1 MESDIYQVYEDE
13 IHSLE
18 EEIELLTQKF
28 ENKQESTFYTDEE
41 IQISIKSLQGESK
54 QHESAPDLKAELDC
68 LESDLSFLMK
78 FTGIWFTNYSKET
91 VEKTGNKTIQK
102 HRLSGNCY
110 SLPFQMEFQ
119 LLEIQPGVQVNCQ
132 DYSNESI
139 SAAVTDLS
147 IIMEC
152 GEYSDLSKF
161 VSSAEERGN
170 LLLFFRSLSS
180 FAEWCEHRKCTFKHF
195 KAKYQDIV
203 TLPEGPSGDYL
214 VIRSPDLS
222 GFELMIVWKIYV
234 DEEGKVT
241 PVLDLLPRIP
251 VQALQDKKAA
261 VENGPQCFRN
271 MLLLLGIEASIE
283 SLIKSVGMKK

>member
-1 MESDIYQVYEDE
+1 
-13 IHSLE
+13 
-18 EEIELLTQKF
+18 
-28 ENKQESTFYTDEE
+28 
-41 IQISIKSLQGESK
+41 
-54 QHESAPDLKAELDC
+54 
-68 LESDLSFLMK
+68 MK

-195 KAKYQDIV
+195 KAKYPDIV

-214 VIRSPDLS
+214 VIRSPELS

-234 DEEGKVT
+234 DEEGRVT

-261 VENGPQCFRN
+261 IENGPQCFRN

>member
-18 EEIELLTQKF
+18 EEIEMLTQKF
-28 ENKQESTFYTDEE
+28 ENKQESTFYSDEE
-41 IQISIKSLQGESK
+41 IQISIKSLQGESER
-54 QHESAPDLKAELDC
+54 HESPPDLKAELDW

-119 LLEIQPGVQVNCQ
+119 LLEIQ
-132 DYSNESI
+132 SNDSI
-139 SAAVTDLS
+139 SAVVTDLS

-161 VSSAEERGN
+161 VSSVEEQGN

-180 FAEWCEHRKCTFKHF
+180 FAEWCEHRKCAFKHF
-195 KAKYQDIV
+195 KVKYPDIV
-203 TLPEGPSGDYL
+203 RLPEGPSGDYL
-214 VIRSPDLS
+214 VIRSPELS

-234 DEEGKVT
+234 DEEGRVV

-251 VQALQDKKAA
+251 AQAMQDKKAA
-261 VENGPQCFRN
+261 VKNGPQCFRN

-283 SLIKSVGMKK
+283 SLIKSVGIEK

>member
-1 MESDIYQVYEDE
+1 MESNIYQVYEDE

-18 EEIELLTQKF
+18 EEIEMLTQKF
-28 ENKQESTFYTDEE
+28 ENNIQEPTFYSDEE
-41 IQISIKSLQGESK
+41 IQISIKSHQGESK
-54 QHESAPDLKAELDC
+54 QRESSPDLKAELDY

-78 FTGIWFTNYSKET
+78 LTGIWFTDYSKKT
-91 VEKTGNKTIQK
+91 VEKTGNKIIQK
-102 HRLSGNCY
+102 YRLSGNCY
-110 SLPFQMEFQ
+110 SLPFQLEFQ
-119 LLEIQPGVQVNCQ
+119 LLEIQNKKSV
-132 DYSNESI
+132 
-139 SAAVTDLS
+139 SAVVTDLS
-147 IIMEC
+147 IIMES

-195 KAKYQDIV
+195 KAKYPDIV
-203 TLPEGPSGDYL
+203 RLPEGLSGDYM
-214 VIRSPDLS
+214 VIRSPELS

-234 DEEGKVT
+234 DEHGRVT

-251 VQALQDKKAA
+251 MQALEDKGA
-261 VENGPQCFRN
+261 VENGPKCFRN

-283 SLIKSVGMKK
+283 SLIKSVGMEK

>member
-1 MESDIYQVYEDE
+1 MESDILQVYEDE

-28 ENKQESTFYTDEE
+28 ESKQESTFYSDEE
-41 IQISIKSLQGESK
+41 IQISIKSLQGEAK
-54 QHESAPDLKAELDC
+54 QHESPPDLKAELDC

-119 LLEIQPGVQVNCQ
+119 LLEIQ
-132 DYSNESI
+132 SNESI

-195 KAKYQDIV
+195 KVVYDKTFCIFHPLSFLSVDINKSFMIKGQI
-203 TLPEGPSGDYL
+203 EK
-214 VIRSPDLS
+214 LS
-222 GFELMIVWKIYV
+222 IIDFPPKINLTSKFYH
-234 DEEGKVT
+234 
-241 PVLDLLPRIP
+241 
-251 VQALQDKKAA
+251 
-261 VENGPQCFRN
+261 
-271 MLLLLGIEASIE
+271 
-283 SLIKSVGMKK
+283 SVS

>member
-28 ENKQESTFYTDEE
+28 ENKQESTFYSDEE
-41 IQISIKSLQGESK
+41 IQICIKSLQGEST
-54 QHESAPDLKAELDC
+54 QHESPPDLKAELDC

-91 VEKTGNKTIQK
+91 VEKTENKTIQK

-119 LLEIQPGVQVNCQ
+119 LLEIQ
-132 DYSNESI
+132 SNESI

-180 FAEWCEHRKCTFKHF
+180 FAEWCEHRKCTFRHF
-195 KAKYQDIV
+195 KVVCDKTFCLFHPLSFLSVDINKSFIMKEQIEHKYYSPYV
-203 TLPEGPSGDYL
+203 NSAPALGAGLP
-214 VIRSPDLS
+214 
-222 GFELMIVWKIYV
+222 
-234 DEEGKVT
+234 
-241 PVLDLLPRIP
+241 
-251 VQALQDKKAA
+251 ALQANPHGE
-261 VENGPQCFRN
+261 VE
-271 MLLLLGIEASIE
+271 
-283 SLIKSVGMKK
+283 

>member
-1 MESDIYQVYEDE
+1 
-13 IHSLE
+13 
-18 EEIELLTQKF
+18 
-28 ENKQESTFYTDEE
+28 
-41 IQISIKSLQGESK
+41 
-54 QHESAPDLKAELDC
+54 
-68 LESDLSFLMK
+68 MK

-195 KAKYQDIV
+195 KFTGWSFAGSESVCTGK
-203 TLPEGPSGDYL
+203 G
-214 VIRSPDLS
+214 DLS
-222 GFELMIVWKIYV
+222 ENR
-234 DEEGKVT
+234 
-241 PVLDLLPRIP
+241 LLPL
-251 VQALQDKKAA
+251 LQKLEG
-261 VENGPQCFRN
+261 VYLFWV
-271 MLLLLGIEASIE
+271 LGW
-283 SLIKSVGMKK
+283 

>member
-28 ENKQESTFYTDEE
+28 ENKQESTFYSDEE

-54 QHESAPDLKAELDC
+54 QHESPPDLKAELDC

-119 LLEIQPGVQVNCQ
+119 LLEIQ
-132 DYSNESI
+132 SNESI

-195 KAKYQDIV
+195 KVVCDKTFCIFHPLSFLSVDINKSFMIKGQIEHKY
-203 TLPEGPSGDYL
+203 Y
-214 VIRSPDLS
+214 SP
-222 GFELMIVWKIYV
+222 
-234 DEEGKVT
+234 
-241 PVLDLLPRIP
+241 
-251 VQALQDKKAA
+251 
-261 VENGPQCFRN
+261 
-271 MLLLLGIEASIE
+271 
-283 SLIKSVGMKK
+283 

>member
-18 EEIELLTQKF
+18 EEIEMLTQKF
-28 ENKQESTFYTDEE
+28 ENKQESTFYSDEE

-54 QHESAPDLKAELDC
+54 LHESPPDLKAELDC

-110 SLPFQMEFQ
+110 SLPFQMEFH
-119 LLEIQPGVQVNCQ
+119 LLEIQ
-132 DYSNESI
+132 SNESI
-139 SAAVTDLS
+139 SAVVTDLS

-152 GEYSDLSKF
+152 GEYLDLSKF
-161 VSSAEERGN
+161 VSSVEEQGN

-180 FAEWCEHRKCTFKHF
+180 FAEWCEHRKRAFKHF
-195 KAKYQDIV
+195 KAKYPDSV
-203 TLPEGPSGDYL
+203 RLPEGPSGDYL
-214 VIRSPDLS
+214 VIRSPELS

-234 DEEGKVT
+234 DEEGRVI

-251 VQALQDKKAA
+251 AQALQDKKAA

-271 MLLLLGIEASIE
+271 MLLLLGIEAAIE
-283 SLIKSVGMKK
+283 SLIKSVGMEK